1 MIYPKTTHHY
11 ITSRKVVLEFAHHRQ
26 KNNPGFLRKDL
37 AYGERRPMTAWAD
50 NRNGWY
56 MVLLFLARTH
66 RDMRFRKDMARKYER
81 INFGIYNEGNW
92 RKKVC
97 SQKKLG

>member
-1 MIYPKTTHHY
+1 MI
-11 ITSRKVVLEFAHHRQ
+11 
-26 KNNPGFLRKDL
+26 
-37 AYGERRPMTAWAD
+37 AWAD
-50 NRNGWY
+50 NRNGCY

-97 SQKKLG
+97 SQKNWGSGAGFLHGYSFWCIIEM

>member
-1 MIYPKTTHHY
+1 
-11 ITSRKVVLEFAHHRQ
+11 
-26 KNNPGFLRKDL
+26 
-37 AYGERRPMTAWAD
+37 MTAWAD

-56 MVLLFLARTH
+56 IGLLFLAIAH
-66 RDMRFRKDMARKYER
+66 RDMHSRKDMTRKYER
-81 INFGIYNEGNW
+81 INFGIYNERNW